1 VYNKNSQQPTANS
14 QQPTANS
21 QQPTANFLHLKIKE
35 PACIKTDINKNNN
48 INFLRLL
55 LAYIV
60 VIFHS
65 MSLSGYKYPLEK
77 FFDGHIAVCGF
88 FVISGFLIIKSCWSS
103 KSLLDY
109 FIKRCRRLLPAY
121 FFVILVCVV
130 GLSSFSNLSMID
142 YFKSPQLLKYFIANT
157 FFMNFMQSSLPGV
170 FIENNTQAV
179 NGSLWTIKIEIGFY
193 IIVPL
198 IAYLLNRLKTKRN
211 INLFLGFFYLFGYLY
226 NFACLYISKKFNSRI
241 IEELAHQLPGFI
253 QFFAVGIF
261 CATNHELVKKYNKW
275 LILPSIIILAV
286 YYITGNEYLLP
297 IGLGIIIMFIGFN
310 FKNLNTI
317 GKTGDY
323 SYGVYI
329 FHFPIIQIMVSLG
342 YFKINKYLAL
352 LIVIGTV
359 FSVAYI
365 SWHFLERKTLKR

>member
-1 VYNKNSQQPTANS
+1 
-14 QQPTANS
+14 
-21 QQPTANFLHLKIKE
+21 
-35 PACIKTDINKNNN
+35 
-48 INFLRLL
+48 
-55 LAYIV
+55 
-60 VIFHS
+60 VI
-65 MSLSGYKYPLEK
+65 
-77 FFDGHIAVCGF
+77 
-88 FVISGFLIIKSCWSS
+88 
-103 KSLLDY
+103 
-109 FIKRCRRLLPAY
+109 
-121 FFVILVCVV
+121 
-130 GLSSFSNLSMID
+130 GLSLFSNLSMID

-157 FFMNFMQSSLPGV
+157 FFMNFIQSSLPGV

-179 NGSLWTIKIEIGFY
+179 NGSLWTIKLEIGFY

-211 INLFLGFFYLFGYLY
+211 INLFLGCLYLFGYLY
-226 NFACLYISKKFNSRI
+226 NFVCLYISKKFNSGI

-261 CATNHELVKKYNKW
+261 CAINFELVKKYDKY
-275 LILPSIIILAV
+275 LILPSIIIMVV

-310 FKNLNTI
+310 FRRLNTI

-329 FHFPIIQIMVSLG
+329 FHFPIIQIMVLLG

-365 SWHFLERKTLKR
+365 SWHFLERKILKR